1 MIALSPKA
9 VARLCKFHRTGY
21 DADRAAAAVEADAAK
36 LADIIRPHIKS
47 KRNVQ
52 YVLDIGCGIGLA
64 SLGVF
69 GVLGNKAS
77 YYLLDKDEVDDKPK
91 GKYHKSADSFGASGC
106 LDIAHDMLKS
116 AGFHQ
121 VFTHDV
127 VHDGWPKRTKTSNM
141 LSFDVIIS
149 TLSCG
154 FHYPVATYATQIRKS
169 IRASGIVVLDIR
181 KEALDEA
188 ITAMGSTPFIMHEFG
203 KHFTCIWRGSDVRA

>member
-9 VARLCKFHRTGY
+9 AARLCKFHRTGY
-21 DADRAAAAVEADAAK
+21 DADRAADAVDADAERIAYMV
-36 LADIIRPHIKS
+36 APHIKS
-47 KRNVQ
+47 KRRGQ
-52 YVLDIGCGIGLA
+52 SVLDIGCGIGLA

-69 GVLGNKAS
+69 GVLGNKAA

-91 GKYHKSADSFGASGC
+91 GKYHNSAESFGASGC
-106 LDIAHDMLKS
+106 LDVAHDLLKS
-116 AGFHQ
+116 AGFEE
-121 VFTHDV
+121 VYKRDI
-127 VHDGWPKRTKTSNM
+127 VHDGWPRRTKNSNM
-141 LSFDVIIS
+141 LRFDVIIS

-169 IRASGIVVLDIR
+169 VRGSGIVVLDVR

-188 ITAMGSTPFIMHEFG
+188 ITAMGAAPVVMHEFG